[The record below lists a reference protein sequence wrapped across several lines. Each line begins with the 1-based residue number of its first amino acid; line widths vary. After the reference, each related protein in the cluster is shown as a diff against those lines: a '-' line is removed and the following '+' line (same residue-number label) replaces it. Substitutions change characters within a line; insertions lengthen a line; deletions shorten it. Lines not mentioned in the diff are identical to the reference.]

1 MLGDIKE
8 TWATEDV
15 PDSPEIDVSV
25 QVVLPSEEEMRLL
38 DFCQTFIL
46 GPPAEQDVLDES
58 TAQDEDAGAIWLQWA
73 LLCHALMRDCVRP
86 LLS

>member
-8 TWATEDV
+8 TWATEDA

-38 DFCQTFIL
+38 DFCQTFFL
-46 GPPAEQDVLDES
+46 GYLQRS
-58 TAQDEDAGAIWLQWA
+58 RTSWTKAQPKTRML
-73 LLCHALMRDCVRP
+73 VRSGCSGP
-86 LLS
+86 CSAML